1 MAGTF
6 LLDTHLMVKAYLG
19 SYGRPSVIFSVVIKD
34 RDSFASPN
42 TLLNPHVLDVKF
54 SIEGTSS

>member
-1 MAGTF
+1 
-6 LLDTHLMVKAYLG
+6 MVKGYLG